1 MRFTYYSV
9 LLTSLLTF
17 ATTASAK
24 RIRSTRHNGMRIP
37 KVPNAEELM
46 QKPVTSRNGTQLPPY
61 NTTYYFD
68 QLIDHN
74 DPSKG
79 TFQQRFWH
87 TYEFYESGKFC
98 KVDIS
103 FAGPVIFF
111 TPGEENAFRYLTN
124 VTFNGLLSQAQNG
137 TTVVLE
143 HRFFGLSNPL
153 PSLSGENLRY
163 LTLQQSIDDIE
174 YFVNNVHLPMP
185 GGDHLDAPWI
195 MVGGSYSGALTS
207 YTMDNKPGLFYAGY
221 ASSAPVQAMYD
232 YWGYFEP
239 IRENMPANCSADVGA
254 VIEHLTEIFEGN
266 NTSAIQ
272 EIKDNFGMGSVEHL
286 DDAAGA
292 VRSNLWDWQDMQP
305 TTGPGAAFYNF
316 CDALEVKNGI
326 VAPAEGWGLDHAL
339 TAWGTYWKDSYLET
353 MCGDEDV
360 ADCLNSYDSTATYFT
375 NTTIDNPYRSWN
387 WILYAITSYFENHP
401 PPGLP
406 ALVSRIV
413 QPEYDI
419 RQCYYWYS
427 DVFNA
432 THAPPMANG
441 AAALTDQRYGGWN
454 VSVDHLF
461 FANGKRDPWRE
472 GTVSADGLDIPST
485 ASQPI
490 FVSDGFH
497 ASDLIV
503 DFGEADPSVGA
514 VQQHALNIFATWL
527 SEWKSK

>member
-1 MRFTYYSV
+1 MRFAH
-9 LLTSLLTF
+9 LIFPSLYIF
-17 ATTASAK
+17 ALSTCAK
-24 RIRSTRHNGMRIP
+24 RVGLKNHNGMRIP
-37 KVPNAEELM
+37 NVPNAEELM
-46 QKPVTSRNGTQLPPY
+46 QKPVISRNGTQLPPY

-68 QLIDHN
+68 QLIDHS

-79 TFQQRFWH
+79 TFKQRFWH
-87 TYEFYESGKFC
+87 TYEFYE
-98 KVDIS
+98 
-103 FAGPVIFF
+103 AGMKCVVLIF
-111 TPGEENAFRYLTN
+111 PSPEYIGYLTN
-124 VTFNGLLSQAQNG
+124 VTFNGLLSQSQNG
-137 TTVVLE
+137 TTIVLE

-153 PSLSGENLRY
+153 PSLTGENLRY

-174 YFVNNVHLPMP
+174 YFVKNVDLPMP

-239 IRENMPANCSADVGA
+239 IRENMPANCSADVEA
-254 VIEHLTEIFEGN
+254 VIEHITEVFEGG
-266 NTSAIQ
+266 NTTAIQ
-272 EIKDNFGMGSVEHL
+272 EIKDTFGVGSVQHL
-286 DDAAGA
+286 DDVAG

-316 CDALEVKNGI
+316 CDALEVKNGT
-326 VAPAEGWGLDHAL
+326 VASAGGWGLDYAL
-339 TAWGTYWKDSYLET
+339 AAWGAYWRSSYLET
-353 MCGDEDV
+353 MCGGEDV
-360 ADCLNSYDSTATYFT
+360 GECLDSYDSTATYFT

-387 WILYAITSYFENHP
+387 WILCNELSFSQSSP
-401 PPGLP
+401 PPGIP

-432 THAPPMANG
+432 QNAPPMANG
-441 AAALTDQRYGGWN
+441 AAALSDQRYGGWN

-472 GTVSADGLDIPST
+472 GTVSADGLNIPST

-490 FVSDGFH
+490 LVSDGFH

-514 VQQHALNIFATWL
+514 VQQRALEVFATWL
-527 SEWKSK
+527 SEWKSI

>member
-1 MRFTYYSV
+1 MRLPS
-9 LLTSLLTF
+9 
-17 ATTASAK
+17 
-24 RIRSTRHNGMRIP
+24 
-37 KVPNAEELM
+37 VPNAEELM
-46 QKPVTSRNGTQLPPY
+46 QRPVISRNGTQLPPY

-79 TFQQRFWH
+79 TFKQRFWH
-87 TYEFYESGKFC
+87 TYEFYES
-98 KVDIS
+98 
-103 FAGPVIFF
+103 GPVIFF
-111 TPGEENAFRYLTN
+111 TPGEENAFQYIGYLTN

-153 PSLSGENLRY
+153 PSLTGENLRY

-207 YTMDNKPGLFYAGY
+207 YTMYNKPNLFYAGY

-239 IRENMPANCSADVGA
+239 IRQNMPQNCSADVEV
-254 VIEHLTEIFEGN
+254 VIEHITEVFEGN
-266 NTSAIQ
+266 NITAIQ
-272 EIKDNFGMGSVEHL
+272 EIKNTFGMGSVQHL
-286 DDAAGA
+286 DDVAGGIK

-305 TTGPGAAFYNF
+305 TTGPGAAFYQF
-316 CDALEVKNGI
+316 CDALEVKEGI
-326 VAPAEGWGLDHAL
+326 SASMDGWGLEHAL
-339 TAWGTYWKDSYLET
+339 AAWGAYWKESYLET
-353 MCGDEDV
+353 MCGAEDI
-360 ADCLNSYDSTATYFT
+360 ATCLDSYDSTATYFT

-387 WILYAITSYFENHP
+387 WILCNELSFSQSSP
-401 PPGLP
+401 PPGDP
-406 ALVSRIV
+406 ALVSRVV

-427 DVFNA
+427 DVFN
-432 THAPPMANG
+432 TTNPPPMADG
-441 AAALTDQRYGGWN
+441 AAALSDQRYGGWN
-454 VSVDHLF
+454 VSLDRLF

-472 GTVSADGLDIPST
+472 GTVSADGLGIPST
-485 ASQPI
+485 VLQPI

-514 VQQHALNIFATWL
+514 VQQHALEIFSTWL
-527 SEWKSK
+527 SDWSN